1 MRETKVSTF
10 AINLQAD
17 AVGVSLDGGYLHVYG
32 DAKPSTADD
41 ATASTPLATLRF
53 GIPAFNPA
61 VNGVILSLPLTPDT
75 NTTGGSDAVWFRAS
89 TISGDHVFDGTVGL
103 TGGDEGNLNI
113 NESLTVQP
121 GGELHV
127 GSIAYRVISP

>member
-10 AINLQAD
+10 AVNLQAD
-17 AVGVSLDGGYLHVYG
+17 AVGSSLDDGYLHVYG
-32 DAKPSTADD
+32 DAKPASCDIAPADI
-41 ATASTPLATLRF
+41 PLATLRF
-53 GIPAFNPA
+53 GLPAFNPA

-75 NTTGGSDAVWFRAS
+75 NTSGGKDAVWFRAS
-89 TISGDHVFDGTVGL
+89 TVSGDSVFDGTVGL

-121 GGELHV
+121 GGELHI
-127 GSIAYRVISP
+127 GSVAYRVVSP